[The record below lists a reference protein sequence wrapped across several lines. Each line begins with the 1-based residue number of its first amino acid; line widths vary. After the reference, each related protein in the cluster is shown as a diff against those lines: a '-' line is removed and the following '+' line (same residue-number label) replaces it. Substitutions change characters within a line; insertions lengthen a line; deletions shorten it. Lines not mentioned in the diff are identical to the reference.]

1 MQTGRERRMPE
12 LLDEFLTALQACKN
26 QNEMRDV
33 TTAFLKDLETA
44 QARDP
49 PARQVQTLGRLI
61 LDTLLNSAETAPVLN
76 GPKLSTRER
85 ECLLLL
91 AQGLRTAQIADRL
104 GIATVTVELYCRNA
118 RKKLAAKT
126 REQAVALAIATRQV
140 RP

>member
-1 MQTGRERRMPE
+1 MPE

-26 QNEMRDV
+26 QNEMRYV
-33 TTAFLKDLETA
+33 TTAFLADLETA
-44 QARDP
+44 LARNP
-49 PARQVQTLGRLI
+49 HSLPARQVQTLGRLI
-61 LDTLLNSAETAPVLN
+61 LDTLLKSAETAPVLN

-140 RP
+140 RL